1 MAVVANRSRSA
12 KNLAHGVGAGD
23 EPAPAAGLARRLWVY
38 QRERFPVLANALV
51 VAAIGFSALSFSAL
65 LRGSGQSPQVGSVL
79 VGCSSAFLFF
89 LEMRILDE
97 FKDFAADTQFRPY
110 RAVPRGVVTLR
121 QLAAVG
127 AAAVAIQVLLA
138 LLLDPGLLPLLLLVW
153 AYLGLM
159 TREFFVRL
167 WLRSHLVVYMVTHM
181 PILPLIF
188 LYVTACDWLLH
199 GAFPPAGLVWLL
211 AVTLLSGVV
220 LELGRKIRSPQD
232 EEPGVE
238 TYSALWG
245 RWQAV
250 NVWYGALVAVSLT
263 ALGAASQ
270 VHLLVSAG
278 VVLTTLLVLTAAVA
292 ISFLRSKTPGA
303 GQRIDKVSSGVVV
316 LIFLCL
322 GTLPLVLR

>member
-1 MAVVANRSRSA
+1 VLDRPRVAKPHGARGAVV
-12 KNLAHGVGAGD
+12 VIEMTPGAG
-23 EPAPAAGLARRLWVY
+23 LTRRLWVY
-38 QRERFPVLANALV
+38 QRERFPVLPNALL
-51 VAAIGFSALSFSAL
+51 VAAIGYSALSFSAL
-65 LRGSGQSPQVGSVL
+65 LRGSGQSPQLGSVL

-97 FKDFAADTQFRPY
+97 FKDYVADAQFRAY

-121 QLAAVG
+121 QLGAGGVG
-127 AAAVAIQVLLA
+127 AVALQVLFA
-138 LLLDPGLLPLLLLVW
+138 LLLDPALLPLLLLVW
-153 AYLGLM
+153 FYLGLM
-159 TREFFVRL
+159 TREFFVRQ

-199 GAFPPAGLVWLL
+199 GTFPPAGLVWLL

-220 LELGRKIRSPQD
+220 LELGRKIRMPQD

-245 RWQAV
+245 RSRAV
-250 NVWYGALVAVSLT
+250 KVWYGALLAVSIT
-263 ALGAASQ
+263 ALGAATQ
-270 VHLLVSAG
+270 VHLLVPAG
-278 VVLTTLLVLTAAVA
+278 VVLATLLALTAALA
-292 ISFLRSKTPGA
+292 IGFLRSEAPGA
-303 GQRIDKVSSGVVV
+303 GDRIDKVSSGVVV

-322 GTLPLVLR
+322 GTLPLVIRG

>member
-1 MAVVANRSRSA
+1 VLGGPRVPEPD
-12 KNLAHGVGAGD
+12 LAQRVGAGY
-23 EPAPAAGLARRLWVY
+23 ELAPGAGLARRLWVY

-65 LRGSGQSPQVGSVL
+65 LRGSSESPQLGSVL
-79 VGCSSAFLFF
+79 LGCGSAFLFF

-97 FKDFAADTQFRPY
+97 FKDHVTDTKFRPY
-110 RAVPRGVVTLR
+110 RPVPRGVVTLR
-121 QLAAVG
+121 QLGAVG
-127 AAAVAIQVLLA
+127 AGAAALQVLFA
-138 LLLDPGLLPLLLLVW
+138 LLLDPAMLALLLLVW

-159 TREFFVRL
+159 TREFFVRQ

-188 LYVTACDWLLH
+188 LYVTACDWRLH
-199 GAFPPAGLVWLL
+199 AAFPSSGLVWLL
-211 AVTLLSGVV
+211 AVTLPSGVV
-220 LELGRKIRSPQD
+220 LELGRKIRTPQD

-245 RWQAV
+245 RSQAV
-250 NVWYGALVAVSLT
+250 KVWYGALLAVSIA

-270 VHLLVSAG
+270 VDLLITAG
-278 VVLTTLLVLTAAVA
+278 VILTTMLVLTAAVA
-292 ISFLRSKTPGA
+292 VGFLRSKTPGA